1 MADRQS
7 RAVPAARMIVNASTA
22 STAHA
27 RNTARNR
34 AELVTKDSLPPDV
47 GAAPGSAPGHVKCN
61 SG

>member
-7 RAVPAARMIVNASTA
+7 RAAPAARMIVNASTA

-27 RNTARNR
+27 RNTARNK

-47 GAAPGSAPGHVKCN
+47 GARRARRPDCQV
-61 SG
+61 